1 MLGVCT
7 TRVGADLPADRT
19 LQGGGDMSRNSPES
33 RMQRAL
39 VQIVRLSERPGVVWH
54 SIPNEGA
61 RSARFG
67 AELKAMGLKPGVA
80 DMIFVI
86 DGKAHYLEL
95 KAANGR
101 LSETQRLF
109 AADCR
114 AAFGRR
120 GRGLSPLLLF
130 WDSCGNRDF

>member
-1 MLGVCT
+1 
-7 TRVGADLPADRT
+7 
-19 LQGGGDMSRNSPES
+19 
-33 RMQRAL
+33 MQRAL
-39 VQIVRLSERPGVVWH
+39 VQIVRLSECPNVIWH

-95 KAANGR
+95 KSSTGR
-101 LSETQRLF
+101 LTDTQRLF

-114 AAFGRR
+114 AAQIPHGVAYS
-120 GRGLSPLLLF
+120 LDEAVDLLTA
-130 WDSCGNRDF
+130 WGAIEKISVAA